1 MFRVQIL
8 ENRAAIRLKVAGM
21 FVRNFVEEAQQFVA
35 SREAPEKVTVDI
47 SEISFVDFYGEK
59 ALKWMRSIGAMF
71 IAESPYSLRICKRL
85 HLPVV
90 SKSPVPDLAGAQP
103 S

>member
-8 ENRAAIRLKVAGM
+8 ENRSAIRLKVAGT
-21 FVRNFVEEAQQFVA
+21 FVRNFVDEAQQFVA
-35 SREAPEKVTVDI
+35 SRKAPEKVTVDI

-59 ALKWMRSIGAMF
+59 ALNWMRLMGARF

-90 SKSPVPDLAGAQP
+90 SKALSPDLAGVQ
-103 S
+103 SF

>member
-1 MFRVQIL
+1 MFRVQIF
-8 ENRAAIRLKVAGM
+8 ENCSAIRLKVAGT
-21 FVRNFVEEAQQFVA
+21 FVRNFVDNAQQFIA
-35 SREAPEKVTVDI
+35 RRKAPAKVTVDM
-47 SEISFVDFYGEK
+47 SEISFVDFHGEK
-59 ALKWMRSIGAMF
+59 ALRWMGLIGAKF

-90 SKSPVPDLAGAQP
+90 SKSLLPDLAGAQP